1 MEQRP
6 VYVKDTSGGT
16 NAASVAIIGIIVIAA
31 IVALF
36 VWQPWNAGQH
46 NTTIVAP
53 PGTSSGT
60 H

>member
-31 IVALF
+31 IVERDAL
-36 VWQPWNAGQH
+36 
-46 NTTIVAP
+46 IRL
-53 PGTSSGT
+53 
-60 H
+60 